1 MSDKTLFNQDLILN
15 SLTLNNS
22 TDSDA
27 SGYTPKSTVINS
39 SVVST
44 GQVVTSQITL
54 YNTTGT
60 SPNPPSLYTAN
71 DNVQIL
77 TASDGGLQL
86 INTAGQSTTLI
97 TSSTGLT
104 VNDNISAPTLS
115 VGTGSNVCS
124 VQSPAFNTI
133 AFGGANTGNIECG
146 DITSGGNVT
155 ATQLTLNGNGSTT
168 TPVFNTNS
176 SNNAYLSTTGADT
189 GLILSSGAGQ
199 VKLAATGSN
208 LLTIN
213 PGFGS
218 NLVVGGNIQANTF
231 SGGLEC
237 YAVPINVTIAGNS
250 AQSFSEQLTF
260 NNALNV
266 NTFAWFF
273 QPVWANITN
282 YAINL
287 TSVVQGSGIITITF
301 SVGNYSGSSSSL
313 VYCNILGVNLST
325 Q

>member
-1 MSDKTLFNQDLILN
+1 MSDKTLFNQDLTLN

-104 VNDNISAPTLS
+104 VNDNISAPTFT

-146 DITSGGNVT
+146 NIECNNVT
-155 ATQLTLNGNGSTT
+155 ATQLTLNGNGSTLSS
-168 TPVFNTNS
+168 VFNTNS
-176 SNNAYLSTTGADT
+176 SNNAYLSTTGVDT
-189 GLILSSGAGQ
+189 GLILSTGAGQ

-213 PGFGS
+213 PGLAG
-218 NLVVGGNIQANTF
+218 NLVVGGNIRANTF

-237 YAVPINVTIAGNS
+237 YAVPINITLTSG
-250 AQSFSEQLTF
+250 QSQTFSEQLTF

-266 NTFAWFF
+266 DTFAWFF
-273 QPVWANITN
+273 QPVWSANTN

-301 SVGNYSGSSSSL
+301 SVTNYSAVSSSL